1 MYEKVK
7 ALAEEKKLSI
17 AELERLSGL
26 SNGTIGKWR
35 DGKNGVRFE
44 SVKAV
49 AEALGVKIEEL
60 M

>member
-1 MYEKVK
+1 MYNKVK
-7 ALAEEKKLSI
+7 EIADKKNISI
-17 AELERLSGL
+17 AELERMAGL

-49 AEALGVKIEEL
+49 AGALGVKIEAL
-60 M
+60 I

>member
-1 MYEKVK
+1 MYDKVK
-7 ALAEEKKLSI
+7 ELAEKRNMSI
-17 AELERLSGL
+17 AEVERVAGL

-49 AEALGVKIEEL
+49 AEALEVKIEEL
-60 M
+60 A